1 MTSPYS
7 ARRYN
12 AGRNNS
18 QDVNFQTRCQYD
30 ALQLDPHKTRMPMQR
45 LVRSVILLAMLGLS
59 LASQHAVAENPRVNI
74 TTSFGGIQIELLEEM
89 APLTVAHFLQLVD
102 SDFYD
107 GLVFHR
113 VIENFMIQG
122 GGYTTEYKYVP
133 VGNRVKNESANGLR
147 NLPGTVAMARLS
159 DPDSAD
165 SQFFLN
171 VAENPHLDATPGNP
185 GYTVFGQIVGG
196 AEVVEQIELVNTHLK
211 AGMAAVP
218 EEPVVII
225 SIQRI

>member
-1 MTSPYS
+1 
-7 ARRYN
+7 
-12 AGRNNS
+12 
-18 QDVNFQTRCQYD
+18 
-30 ALQLDPHKTRMPMQR
+30 
-45 LVRSVILLAMLGLS
+45 MLGLS

-102 SDFYD
+102 SGFYD

-122 GGYTTEYKYVP
+122 GGYTTEYKYVT

>member
-18 QDVNFQTRCQYD
+18 QDVNFQTRYQYD

-102 SDFYD
+102 SGFYD

-122 GGYTTEYKYVP
+122 GGYTTEYKYVT